1 MIDQANKP
9 RKEARYQRSNLLQKP
24 LSQLHYY
31 MAHSSAAY
39 AGPTDGVLMTAEY
52 LVLSKATV
60 QSMGNSRLLKSE
72 YQGSP
77 SNLLCG
83 ICRCSPAGLV
93 GIMQT
98 RKSADAW

>member
-1 MIDQANKP
+1 
-9 RKEARYQRSNLLQKP
+9 
-24 LSQLHYY
+24 

-39 AGPTDGVLMTAEY
+39 AGPTYGVLMTAAEY
-52 LVLSKATV
+52 LVLAKATV
-60 QSMGNSRLLKSE
+60 QTMRNSRLLKSE

-98 RKSADAW
+98 RKVSRRMVRNHVWINEDHPTSRAEQGRDA